1 MRENLKHPHNEIP
14 VMLFVLKSFAVK
26 VWQLNAATEKSWI
39 KKYNTLKVNNKHLH
53 NRDCLKSS
61 THSELVEL
69 FANVRHQK
77 PIYRLFFSQFRQV
90 EWQTVSEDVAH
101 LRKRSD
107 IHLYSFLSKLWKNA
121 YKLVFKGHL

>member
-69 FANVRHQK
+69 FVNVRHQK
-77 PIYRLFFSQFRQV
+77 PIYRLFFTISTSWMTDRLRRCGTSA
-90 EWQTVSEDVAH
+90 EIYVST
-101 LRKRSD
+101 LQ
-107 IHLYSFLSKLWKNA
+107 LSAEIVKKNA
-121 YKLVFKGHL
+121 Y